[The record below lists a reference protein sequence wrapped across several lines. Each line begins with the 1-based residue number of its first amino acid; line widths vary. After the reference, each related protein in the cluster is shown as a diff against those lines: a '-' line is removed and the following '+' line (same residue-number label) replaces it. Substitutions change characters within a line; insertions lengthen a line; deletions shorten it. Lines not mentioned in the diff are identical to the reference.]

1 MAEVTF
7 TDANFDAEVSKSNG
21 LVLVDFFA
29 PWCGPCK
36 MMAPTID
43 KLAAD
48 YAGKVKIGKL
58 NVDDNPAT
66 ATKYEIQ
73 SIPTIIFFKDGKM
86 VDNLTGLQSEEAL
99 KQKLETL

>member
-7 TDANFDAEVSKSNG
+7 TDANFEAEVLKSKG

-36 MMAPTID
+36 IMAPTID

-48 YAGKVKIGKL
+48 YKGKVIIGKL
-58 NVDDNPAT
+58 NLDENT
-66 ATKYEIQ
+66 AIGTKYQIQ
-73 SIPTIIFFKDGKM
+73 SIPTIIIFRDGKM
-86 VDNLTGLQSEEAL
+86 VDTIPGLQSEDAL
-99 KQKLETL
+99 RQKLDSL